1 MEILNNVRVNRDEV
15 SKGSLIVLAL
25 VVIASVTSYGSY
37 KNDMKELEDGL
48 RTYLIVE
55 KGMDEHD
62 IISITARRSKMPQY
76 PVVVKLKDN
85 PQEVVYTYREEQW
98 MQLWPDP

>member
-1 MEILNNVRVNRDEV
+1 MKFL
-15 SKGSLIVLAL
+15 KGVLIVIAL
-25 VVIASVTSYGSY
+25 IVVASVTWYGSY
-37 KNDMKELEDGL
+37 KNDMKDLEDGL

-85 PQEVVYTYREEQW
+85 PQEVVYTYRETKW
-98 MQLWPDP
+98 VQLWPDP

>member
-1 MEILNNVRVNRDEV
+1 MKFL
-15 SKGSLIVLAL
+15 KGALIVIAL
-25 VVIASVTSYGSY
+25 IVVASVTWYGSY
-37 KNDMKELEDGL
+37 KNDMKDLEDGL

-76 PVVVKLKDN
+76 PVVVILKDN
-85 PQEVVYTYREEQW
+85 PQEVVYTQREEQW
-98 MQLWPDP
+98 VQLWPDP